1 MSSKVSPTVPICAV
15 GALIFSENR
24 ILLIKRG
31 KPPSM
36 GQWSLPG
43 GAVQLGETLQ
53 EAIIREVHEEVR
65 LNVSPV
71 FVGTVVDR
79 IFKDEE
85 GRIAYHYIIIDYV
98 CESPGGEPVAGSD
111 AAAVGYFGL
120 HQLDSLDMT
129 QGTADVIR
137 EVHNLWQKG
146 YHKAE

>member
-1 MSSKVSPTVPICAV
+1 MASKGSQTIPICAV
-15 GALIFSENR
+15 GALIFSENQ

-53 EAIIREVHEEVR
+53 EAVIREVREEVR
-65 LNVSPV
+65 LNVRPV
-71 FVGTVVDR
+71 SVGTVVDR
-79 IFKDEE
+79 IFKDEK
-85 GRIAYHYIIIDYV
+85 GKISYHYVIIDYV
-98 CESPGGEPVAGSD
+98 CESTNGEPVAGSD

-120 HQLDSLDMT
+120 HELDSLDMT

-137 EVHNLWQKG
+137 EVHKLWQATHPKT
-146 YHKAE
+146 E